1 VTSSGDS
8 VACSV
13 FECEVAGSDT
23 IPSIRE
29 NASRFRYSDE
39 VETFN
44 APQSVHCA
52 VRALQSPP
60 LSLRSIFTPCQS
72 LAHPCP
78 SSLLD
83 IGLVVTM
90 EDQQFERYI
99 VQQSNWESLP
109 LDVRKR
115 MGNSKDTW
123 RQNVCRYS
131 IRHQLRWKT
140 NLVKSF
146 IPDEKAYYTEVLRFS
161 RVQYMVRSL
170 SSPHPISV

>member
-1 VTSSGDS
+1 MSSYAWDDG
-8 VACSV
+8 
-13 FECEVAGSDT
+13 T
-23 IPSIRE
+23 
-29 NASRFRYSDE
+29 
-39 VETFN
+39 
-44 APQSVHCA
+44 
-52 VRALQSPP
+52 
-60 LSLRSIFTPCQS
+60 
-72 LAHPCP
+72 
-78 SSLLD
+78 
-83 IGLVVTM
+83 VVVM

-99 VQQSNWESLP
+99 VQQSSWDSLP

-115 MGNSKDTW
+115 LGNSKDTW

-170 SSPHPISV
+170 VAFRALCVSLHTASRVLTSVVGLYVQKWLISICRIRSFSMRLLWTWRASISCIRIILVMY